1 MLGLQKFIYLSY
13 ESYVISCEVGIMLD
27 WYDDMFTMLG
37 VSDWGIHGT
46 KAWGPPDVWRPKPTR
61 STEPEWNGKEERNKT
76 RLWSSEGLNMFKIV

>member
-37 VSDWGIHGT
+37 VSDRGIR
-46 KAWGPPDVWRPKPTR
+46 PDRIIR
-61 STEPEWNGKEERNKT
+61 
-76 RLWSSEGLNMFKIV
+76 MFGSCLDKLVG